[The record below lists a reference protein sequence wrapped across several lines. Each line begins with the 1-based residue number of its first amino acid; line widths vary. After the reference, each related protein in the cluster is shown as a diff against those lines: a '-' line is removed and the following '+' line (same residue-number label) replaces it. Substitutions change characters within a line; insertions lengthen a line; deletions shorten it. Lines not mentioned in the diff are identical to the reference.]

1 MDGYI
6 RIDLFI
12 ADRAALRSFLRNR
25 IVLIRGNAP
34 QSWSTVI
41 TCFDSPAALQTEFR
55 KQCGPPIRARGNVQY
70 RC

>member
-25 IVLIRGNAP
+25 VVLIRGNAP

-55 KQCGPPIRARGNVQY
+55 KQRGPPIRARGNVEY